1 MDFIVG
7 SWGLGLLDFC
17 LLILVR
23 KCYFFDFFLIM
34 CFIYVFLLNYMNVI
48 IVVKKLFMFIL
59 KNMFFGFILKSFVSG
74 ILSLK
79 IVIVV
84 M

>member
-1 MDFIVG
+1 
-7 SWGLGLLDFC
+7 
-17 LLILVR
+17 
-23 KCYFFDFFLIM
+23 
-34 CFIYVFLLNYMNVI
+34 MNVI